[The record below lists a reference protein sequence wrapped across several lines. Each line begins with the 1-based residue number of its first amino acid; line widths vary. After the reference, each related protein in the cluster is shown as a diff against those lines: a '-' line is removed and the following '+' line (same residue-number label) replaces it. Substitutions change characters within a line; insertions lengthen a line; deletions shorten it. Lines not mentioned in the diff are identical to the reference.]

1 MENNVDSGCCGGIRT
16 RYDDGMCG
24 VSGLEQ
30 RD

>member
-16 RYDDGMCG
+16 WYDDGMCG

-30 RD
+30 KD